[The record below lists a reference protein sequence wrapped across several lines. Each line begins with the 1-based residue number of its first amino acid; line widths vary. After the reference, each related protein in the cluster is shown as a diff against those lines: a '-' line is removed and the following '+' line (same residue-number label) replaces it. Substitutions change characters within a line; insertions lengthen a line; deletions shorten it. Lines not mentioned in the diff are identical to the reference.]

1 VAAILAAT
9 AAAAAGNGVV
19 TPLAWCGAPAAGCL
33 VGVAPAA
40 AAAVVVERLR
50 ATGLAVADV
59 AADETLRGVL
69 GPGGGGFPP
78 APAGAAVSAAAAAA
92 AEPYLRTTKRNLKR

>member
-9 AAAAAGNGVV
+9 AAAAAADGVV
-19 TPLAWCGAPAAGCL
+19 TRLAWGGAPAAGCL

-40 AAAVVVERLR
+40 AAAVAAERLR

-69 GPGGGGFPP
+69 GPGGGGLPP
-78 APAGAAVSAAAAAA
+78 APAGAAASAAAAVA
-92 AEPYLRTTKRNLKR
+92 AEPYLRTTM